1 MVKGLKTDLGNWLKE
16 EYHQMWK
23 LGLELEMVEA
33 KVDELLELLLWTY
46 EQTKKMKDVGPTG

>member
-1 MVKGLKTDLGNWLKE
+1 MKE